1 MSEKHVLDNVKV
13 VAKGKVLVDGGDPQI
28 LGILRPPEVDGLTV
42 PQDLSLIGFPQP
54 RDGLDQAGLSC
65 PVVADQSGH
74 PARWYVEVH
83 LGERLHGAEGLRHA
97 SQLHQRVAY
106 AVEFGL
112 PLPQRGRGRLRLGV
126 RLELYAIAR
135 RPGAR
140 RFSYGVI
147 PAVWQSAAKDPA
159 HS

>member
-65 PVVADQSGH
+65 PVVADKSGH
-74 PARWYVEVH
+74 PACRYVEVH

-97 SQLHQRVAY
+97 SQLHQRRAY
-106 AVEFGL
+106 TVGVGALLSHRAPSRSPAPPPRRGGAGYGL
-112 PLPQRGRGRLRLGV
+112 
-126 RLELYAIAR
+126 EYASNSMR
-135 RPGAR
+135 
-140 RFSYGVI
+140 S
-147 PAVWQSAAKDPA
+147 
-159 HS
+159 